1 MPFNIFMSTYETY
14 FPLLTRARAGGG
26 AAVDAT
32 TPRMSLSGMAFKPLG
47 GPR

>member
-1 MPFNIFMSTYETY
+1 MSTYETY
-14 FPLLTRARAGGG
+14 FPLLTRARAGG